1 MSADTHEQEPD
12 RRSATLFDQS
22 QMPIPAE
29 PQERAEV
36 LNAGVARV
44 MAAQRDQIELRA
56 CDLDS
61 LLGSDHAARTV
72 WAFVQ
77 SLDLGSLHAKIRA
90 VEHAAGRPA
99 IDPAILVAL
108 WLWATIDGVG
118 SAREVDRLCERD
130 DAYRWICGGVGVNY
144 HTLAQ
149 FRTRHVEWL
158 DAQLTRSIASLLERK
173 LVTLSVVSQD
183 GMRVR
188 ASAKAASFRRRGR
201 LEKFMHEARAQVDA
215 LKAELDEDAGAGTR
229 RKQAARERAVRE
241 REERIAR
248 ALATMQEIEA
258 REPAKKNQ
266 KKEVKGP
273 DNTAP
278 PDDKPPKA
286 EAEPRVS
293 TTDPEARVMK
303 MADGGF
309 RPAFN
314 AQLAVDTATQ
324 LIAGVDL
331 VNIGSGHGPDSADAR
346 ADRAALR
353 AHPRAL
359 AGRRGLLEI
368 AGHRRGCAAWH
379 AARDAAAQKQRPEH
393 RSVRSQEHRQPE
405 RCPVASSHGQRRSK
419 GVVQAACR
427 HHRMHERA
435 GAKAG
440 PVPVPRARPAQSA
453 RCAAL
458 ACAGAQPHAHAK
470 PEYRVS
476 ALIGG
481 RRASL
486 AAQSWPRQALGRS
499 EIARAYEKPRRR
511 CNGLG

>member
-1 MSADTHEQEPD
+1 MSVDTREREPD
-12 RRSATLFDQS
+12 RRSATLFDES
-22 QMPIPAE
+22 QMPIPVA
-29 PQERAEV
+29 PRERGEAP
-36 LNAGVARV
+36 NTGAARV

-61 LLGSDHAARTV
+61 VLGSDHAARTV

-77 SLDLGSLHAKIRA
+77 SLDLGPLHAKIKA

-118 SAREVDRLCERD
+118 SAREIDRLCERD

-144 HTLAQ
+144 HTLAD
-149 FRTRHVEWL
+149 FRTRYVEWL

-188 ASAKAASFRRRGR
+188 ASAKAASFRRRRR
-201 LEKFMHEARAQVDA
+201 LEKFLLEARAQVEA

-248 ALATMQEIEA
+248 ALATMHEIEA

-266 KKEVKGP
+266 KKESKGP

-278 PDDKPPKA
+278 PDDGKPRKA

-314 AQLAVDTATQ
+314 AQLAVDAATQ

-331 VNIGSGHGPDSADAR
+331 VNIGSDMGQMVPMHEQLEQRYGHRPEHWLADGGYSKLQAIDEVAQRGTQAVMPPPRSRDPGIDPFAPKSTDSPNVAR
-346 ADRAALR
+346 WRAFMASDEAKERYKQRAATIECTNAQVR
-353 AHPRAL
+353 
-359 AGRRGLLEI
+359 RRGLYRFLV
-368 AGHRRGCAAWH
+368 RGRLKARGVLLWH
-379 AARDAAAQKQRPEH
+379 ALAHNLMRM
-393 RSVRSQEHRQPE
+393 RS
-405 RCPVASSHGQRRSK
+405 
-419 GVVQAACR
+419 
-427 HHRMHERA
+427 
-435 GAKAG
+435 
-440 PVPVPRARPAQSA
+440 
-453 RCAAL
+453 L
-458 ACAGAQPHAHAK
+458 N
-470 PEYRVS
+470 
-476 ALIGG
+476 
-481 RRASL
+481 
-486 AAQSWPRQALGRS
+486 
-499 EIARAYEKPRRR
+499 IAFQ
-511 CNGLG
+511 L

>member
-1 MSADTHEQEPD
+1 MSADTPEREPD
-12 RRSATLFDQS
+12 RRSATLFDES
-22 QMPIPAE
+22 QMPIPAA
-29 PQERAEV
+29 PRERAEV
-36 LNAGVARV
+36 SNPGVTRV

-77 SLDLGSLHAKIRA
+77 SLDLGPLHAKIKA

-144 HTLAQ
+144 HTLAD

-201 LEKFMHEARAQVDA
+201 LEKFMREARAQVDA

-258 REPAKKNQ
+258 REPAKKHQ
-266 KKEVKGP
+266 KKAPE
-273 DNTAP
+273 P
-278 PDDKPPKA
+278 PDSAAPSGGKPPKA
-286 EAEPRVS
+286 EAEPRAS

-331 VNIGSGHGPDSADAR
+331 VNIGSDMGQMVPMYEQIEQRYGHTPEHWLADGGYSKLQAIDEVAQRGTQPVMPPPRSRDPSIDPFAPKSTDSPNVAQWRAR
-346 ADRAALR
+346 MASDEAKALYKQRAATIECTNAQVR
-353 AHPRAL
+353 
-359 AGRRGLLEI
+359 RRGLYQFLV
-368 AGHRRGCAAWH
+368 RGRLKARGVLLWH
-379 AARDAAAQKQRPEH
+379 ALAHNLMRM
-393 RSVRSQEHRQPE
+393 RSLNI
-405 RCPVASSHGQRRSK
+405 
-419 GVVQAACR
+419 
-427 HHRMHERA
+427 
-435 GAKAG
+435 
-440 PVPVPRARPAQSA
+440 
-453 RCAAL
+453 AL
-458 ACAGAQPHAHAK
+458 Q
-470 PEYRVS
+470 
-476 ALIGG
+476 L
-481 RRASL
+481 
-486 AAQSWPRQALGRS
+486 
-499 EIARAYEKPRRR
+499 
-511 CNGLG
+511 